1 MPDDRTIA
9 TELGTALGTLPY
21 PDPAAAV
28 ADRPSQLRVG
38 PDDWARL
45 DAVHRSG
52 RYATELATAFA
63 NGRAL
68 LEAADGLR
76 HRSPL
81 TIEWTGGRR
90 PPGDEVA
97 PIDLR
102 IDHVYLISC
111 KYESDI
117 LANASPGRVFDG
129 LLATSGEWSRG
140 DWYATVAPD
149 ELDALYRACR
159 TACRLDHLPDGLA
172 GCTRDQLGELQRAL
186 RGRTYP
192 DTTSQ
197 AAYLALC
204 RAVSAT
210 SARRWTDR
218 LAAAGVSGETMLWR
232 LLRIGSAP
240 YFLLGIDRRSGLP
253 ARYRIASPWD
263 WRDRYELTSFTVT
276 AARAGQPRVDWA
288 AGCRSRADGSV
299 STVAGHVEVRW
310 SHGRFAQ
317 PPEAKVYLDTPM
329 SQLPGYHRLE
339 VGGDPQLTL
348 WPTAVG
354 DG

>member
-1 MPDDRTIA
+1 MA

-21 PDPAAAV
+21 ADLTAALA
-28 ADRPSQLRVG
+28 ARPGQLHVG
-38 PDDWARL
+38 PGDWDHL

-52 RYATELATAFA
+52 RYAAELSTAFA

-76 HRSPL
+76 HRTPM

-117 LANASPGRVFDG
+117 LANASPGRLFDG
-129 LLATSGEWSRG
+129 LLATQGSWDRS
-140 DWYATVAPD
+140 DWYDAVAPE
-149 ELDALYRACR
+149 ELAGLYRACLSA
-159 TACRLDHLPDGLA
+159 TGLS
-172 GCTRDQLGELQRAL
+172 GFPSILSECTREQLDTLRRAL
-186 RGRTYP
+186 SGRGYP
-192 DTTSQ
+192 DAPSRS
-197 AAYLALC
+197 AYAALC
-204 RAVSAT
+204 RRVSDA
-210 SARRWTDR
+210 SARRWSEQVT
-218 LAAAGVSGETMLWR
+218 ASGVGREAMVWR

-240 YFLLGIDRRSGLP
+240 YFVLGNDRRTGVP

-263 WRDRYELTSFTVT
+263 WRAAFELEQFTVT
-276 AARAGQPRVDWA
+276 PADAGQPRVDWS
-288 AGCRSRADGSV
+288 CTYRSRVAGESA
-299 STVAGHVEVRW
+299 TVTGHVEIRW
-310 SHGRFAQ
+310 SHGRFAG

-329 SQLPGYHRLE
+329 ADLPGYHPLAPE
-339 VGGDPQLTL
+339 EPAQPSL
-348 WPTAVG
+348 WAVP
-354 DG
+354 

>member
-9 TELGTALGTLPY
+9 TELGTALGTLPH

-28 ADRPSQLRVG
+28 AARPGQLRVDS
-38 PDDWARL
+38 DDWDHL
-45 DAVHRSG
+45 ETVLRSG
-52 RYATELATAFA
+52 RYASELATAFA

-76 HRSPL
+76 HRTPL

-102 IDHVYLISC
+102 IDHVYLVSC

-117 LANASPGRVFDG
+117 LANASPGRLFDG
-129 LLATSGEWSRG
+129 LLATQGSWDRG
-140 DWYATVAPD
+140 DWYDAVAPE
-149 ELDALYRACR
+149 ELATLYRACLAAAGL
-159 TACRLDHLPDGLA
+159 TDFPPTPSACSRE
-172 GCTRDQLGELQRAL
+172 QLGTLRRAL
-186 RGRTYP
+186 SGRSYP
-192 DTTSQ
+192 D
-197 AAYLALC
+197 AASRGAYAELC
-204 RAVSAT
+204 RSVSEA
-210 SARRWTDR
+210 SARRW
-218 LAAAGVSGETMLWR
+218 AAQVTASGVGSEGMLWR

-240 YFLLGIDRRSGLP
+240 YFVLGNDRRTGAP

-263 WRDRYELTSFTVT
+263 WRASCELEEFTVAP
-276 AARAGQPRVDWA
+276 AAAGQPRVDWS
-288 AGCRSRADGSV
+288 CTYRSRQDDRSA
-299 STVAGHVEVRW
+299 TAAGHVEIRW

-329 SQLPGYHRLE
+329 ADLPGYHPLAPE
-339 VGGDPQLTL
+339 VPDQPTL
-348 WPTAVG
+348 WAVP
-354 DG
+354 

>member
-1 MPDDRTIA
+1 MPDDRTIV

-21 PDPAAAV
+21 ADPAAAL
-28 ADRPSQLRVG
+28 ASRPGQLRVG
-38 PDDWARL
+38 PEVWDHL

-52 RYATELATAFA
+52 RYATELTTAFA

-68 LEAADGLR
+68 LEAVDGLR
-76 HRSPL
+76 HRTPL

-102 IDHVYLISC
+102 LDHVFLVSC

-129 LLATSGEWSRG
+129 LLATQGSWDRG
-140 DWYATVAPD
+140 DWYDAVAPD
-149 ELDALYRACR
+149 QLTALYRACL
-159 TACRLDHLPDGLA
+159 TATGLTGLPDTPSA
-172 GCTRDQLGELQRAL
+172 CTRDQLGTLRRAL
-186 RGRTYP
+186 SGRAYP
-192 DTTSQ
+192 DVASRN
-197 AAYLALC
+197 AYAELC
-204 RAVSAT
+204 RTVSEASAHRWSEQVAASAVGAE
-210 SARRWTDR
+210 
-218 LAAAGVSGETMLWR
+218 GMLWR

-240 YFLLGIDRRSGLP
+240 YFVLGNDRRTGTP

-263 WRDRYELTSFTVT
+263 WRSSFELEQFTVT
-276 AARAGQPRVDWA
+276 AAVAGQPRVDWS
-288 AGCRSRADGSV
+288 CTYRTREDDGSA
-299 STVAGHVEVRW
+299 TVAGHVEIRW

-329 SQLPGYHRLE
+329 ADLPGYHPLSPE
-339 VGGDPQLTL
+339 APAQPTL
-348 WPTAVG
+348 WAVP
-354 DG
+354 